1 MLDLASIE
9 RTLSDR
15 INNHFTDTVAASEAG
30 KFPEDSVKQKMEYPQ
45 SPFGVLSHMVQ
56 QYEDE
61 LVTPEAFLA
70 GLDNF
75 ERYLQGWFQQVSQMP
90 EHPDFE
96 AGRILKAS
104 TLESIQ
110 LFADALIPLREYAES
125 GEAELLEEGSQLA
138 NEGHELMI
146 EAMNGTR
153 KTIDQLEND
162 LENRD

>member
-1 MLDLASIE
+1 MD
-9 RTLSDR
+9 
-15 INNHFTDTVAASEAG
+15 
-30 KFPEDSVKQKMEYPQ
+30 YPQ

-56 QYEDE
+56 EFE
-61 LVTPEAFLA
+61 EERATNEAFLA

-75 ERYLQGWFQQVSQMP
+75 ERYLQGWFEQVSQMP

-96 AGRILKAS
+96 AGRLLKAA

-110 LFADALIPLREYAES
+110 LFADALVPLREYAET
-125 GEAELLEEGSQLA
+125 GEPELLEEGSQLA
-138 NEGHELMI
+138 NEGHEMMI
-146 EAMNGTR
+146 DAMNGTR

>member
-1 MLDLASIE
+1 MD
-9 RTLSDR
+9 
-15 INNHFTDTVAASEAG
+15 
-30 KFPEDSVKQKMEYPQ
+30 YPQ

-56 QYEDE
+56 EFE
-61 LVTPEAFLA
+61 EERATNEAFLA

-75 ERYLQGWFQQVSQMP
+75 ERYLQGWFEQVSQMP

-96 AGRILKAS
+96 AGRLLKAA

-110 LFADALIPLREYAES
+110 LFADALIPLREYAET
-125 GEAELLEEGSQLA
+125 GEPELLEEGSQLA
-138 NEGHELMI
+138 NEGHEMMI
-146 EAMNGTR
+146 DAMNGTR